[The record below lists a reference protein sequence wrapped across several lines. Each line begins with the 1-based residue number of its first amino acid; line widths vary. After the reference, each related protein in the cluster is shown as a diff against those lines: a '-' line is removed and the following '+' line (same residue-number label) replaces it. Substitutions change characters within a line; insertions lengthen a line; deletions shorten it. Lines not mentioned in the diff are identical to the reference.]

1 MLKKK
6 IYFCMSKF
14 KITKNLSSLSY
25 IELITLQKL
34 LDHQGP
40 VVRFILYQEINQFIN
55 PKRNNN
61 DDIEPFTDNL
71 QLPNLSTSSFYNS
84 LKSLEAYGL
93 VSFIKKKQKSKDKII
108 AVEATEN
115 AKLAIKGITGHF
127 LSMALDDIDYLVKI
141 FGEVLKKIGNSH
153 FSNILI
159 VNLTEKIDIRLM
171 GLAFRL
177 MDDVFLLANQ
187 NIYESMVKVG
197 FDKLKST
204 VMFNSVIREPEDIF
218 DIGIIPEYEKEPD
231 FFGLSRIDMLKELIR
246 VVKKGGVVVFMV
258 RSTIPEVDNFYA
270 KELLKKFEESIS
282 GRIFTEEEIKEDL
295 NAAGFIK
302 YEVLDFQGIMIGIGW
317 V

>member
-1 MLKKK
+1 
-6 IYFCMSKF
+6 MSKF